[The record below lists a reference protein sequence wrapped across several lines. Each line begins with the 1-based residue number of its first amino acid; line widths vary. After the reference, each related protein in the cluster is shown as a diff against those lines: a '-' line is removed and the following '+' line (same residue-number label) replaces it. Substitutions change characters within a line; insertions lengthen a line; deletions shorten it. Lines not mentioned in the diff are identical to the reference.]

1 MRLDQYALPPY
12 VGCTM
17 IATTASPKSHVRTHN
32 AGAAP
37 TVGRFAAAG
46 FTGVGPGAVAD
57 GRGVVVVE
65 LITTTLSPMC
75 MSWWPGPFAPSW
87 SCHAASAACSLGE
100 IGLYGT
106 SLQGLTHG
114 TA

>member
-12 VGCTM
+12 VGWSM

-37 TVGRFAAAG
+37 ICGRFAAAG
-46 FTGVGPGAVAD
+46 LTGVGPAAVAD

-75 MSWWPGPFAPSW
+75 MSWCPGPFAPSC
-87 SCHAASAACSLGE
+87 SCHPPRAAFSLAE
-100 IGLYGT
+100 IG
-106 SLQGLTHG
+106 
-114 TA
+114 